1 MEQDFS
7 VLIPARGS
15 CSFLT
20 QTLESICVS
29 SIDPKE
35 VILVD
40 DGINPLAIKDI
51 EEFYQKLNLTLL
63 PSKGHGIVEALNT
76 GLQYCSTPFVAR
88 LDADDLVTP
97 NRFALQ
103 ISTMASNSAIAV
115 LGGQLSYIDSNGRVT
130 GQSKYE
136 SGRLDDRVE
145 FTKRSMLAHPAAMI
159 RTLAATKVSGYR
171 TICSDGR
178 TDFAED
184 FDLWLRISRV
194 GQIHNLNEVIL
205 LYRQHE
211 AQISIIHAQ
220 NQTFATSYVAM
231 VNAAQLHDP
240 RYKFKVLVLEKY
252 SLDFLLNLNKSIPKF
267 ASLSSKIIVVLEGLQ
282 IYLGITSNLLIRVTK
297 KIVSWIS

>member
-1 MEQDFS
+1 M
-7 VLIPARGS
+7 
-15 CSFLT
+15 
-20 QTLESICVS
+20 
-29 SIDPKE
+29 
-35 VILVD
+35 
-40 DGINPLAIKDI
+40 
-51 EEFYQKLNLTLL
+51 
-63 PSKGHGIVEALNT
+63 
-76 GLQYCSTPFVAR
+76 
-88 LDADDLVTP
+88 
-97 NRFALQ
+97 
-103 ISTMASNSAIAV
+103 